1 MRSVPPCWTQAQKCR
16 LETIGGHASSG
27 KLLGSVGIWADT
39 LEGLEGKKARPIA
52 GRVVYAVRCP
62 IPQTGRGAG

>member
-16 LETIGGHASSG
+16 LETIGDHASSG

-39 LEGLEGKKARPIA
+39 LEGLEGKKP
-52 GRVVYAVRCP
+52 P
-62 IPQTGRGAG
+62 HSGAGGI